1 MDTGDKDKL
10 GQVVPGG
17 GARGRRFLPSP
28 ILQEA
33 NPVVCEA
40 LADGGRF
47 FFGSVKKQ
55 QCKRHRA
62 ADFIRNLVGWTAAS
76 PTGCAPP
83 LGPTTSEGR
92 RGTSSQA
99 LGHPDPSDLCDLVLV
114 FGSSLRPWSSLRRW
128 YSDRLVTAGASAA
141 RMASWLAH
149 HCCRHASSHPL
160 HGHLACL
167 KWWRSKFW
175 CQRCILNTVYTYSHV
190 YHVYDSININTFPQ
204 TSRPQLLN
212 FSKGK
217 TAEISGTISSLVFFL
232 GALVASSVEIGA
244 RDRWRKYMATRVE
257 SS

>member
-1 MDTGDKDKL
+1 MAWYLAVTRGQGLGPELRERLGHKGVLSAQGKWSARELHFYGHPTPRSNNAESHWGNLHGLHVVRLCWDQRAPDIPRGDRGVDTGDKDKL

-83 LGPTTSEGR
+83 LGPTPSEGR
-92 RGTSSQA
+92 RGTIFQA

-149 HCCRHASSHPL
+149 HCCGHASSHPL
-160 HGHLACL
+160 HGHLTC
-167 KWWRSKFW
+167 
-175 CQRCILNTVYTYSHV
+175 
-190 YHVYDSININTFPQ
+190 
-204 TSRPQLLN
+204 
-212 FSKGK
+212 
-217 TAEISGTISSLVFFL
+217 
-232 GALVASSVEIGA
+232 
-244 RDRWRKYMATRVE
+244 
-257 SS
+257 